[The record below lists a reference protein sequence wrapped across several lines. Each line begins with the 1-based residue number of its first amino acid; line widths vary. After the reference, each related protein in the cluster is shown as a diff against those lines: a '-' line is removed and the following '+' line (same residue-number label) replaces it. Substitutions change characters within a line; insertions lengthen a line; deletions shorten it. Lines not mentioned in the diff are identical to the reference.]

1 MELAERKFRKHERE
15 IMHMTHL
22 HFRHGIRLFAGRF
35 LLPVLL
41 LLALPLAAHVGS
53 PDVYFDGH
61 AGPYQLM
68 VTIRPPAMIP
78 GVAEIEVRS
87 SDPGLTSIKGV
98 PMYIVGEGSKY
109 PPAPDPLQRSKDD
122 PQFFTGRLWIMG
134 SGSWQVR
141 LEAEGTQG
149 SGTLAVPVP
158 AAARRT
164 LPMLR
169 SLGVFLFAVMIFL
182 VAALVTM
189 LGAGSRE
196 AFLAPGEQ
204 PLPANRWRAWLVM
217 GLAAVALAAI
227 LFGGNVWWNSEA
239 DGRARGMIYKPPALT
254 PSLDGHGNLLL
265 KMATSRWHSNRSVI
279 VGTRLIP
286 DHGHLMHLFLIRS
299 PQADCFYHLHPEMSD
314 KSDPPTFTQT
324 LPSLP
329 AGHYQIF
336 ADIVRASGF
345 PDTMTAEI
353 DLPETTG
360 APLTGDDSEIVTAA
374 ITPSVT
380 SGNTAEFSDGSHMIW
395 THDATP
401 LRAGKAILFRF
412 RVDDKNG
419 KPATDLEPYMGMAG
433 HAVFLDHDRSVFAHV
448 HPEGSVAM
456 AAMALLEPQGQVEQG
471 RPMMAM
477 HHAMESSPEVSFPWG
492 FPKAG
497 DYRIFVQVR
506 KSGRVET
513 GVFDTHV
520 VE

>member
-87 SDPGLTSIKGV
+87 SDPSLYSIKGV

-217 GLAAVALAAI
+217 GLAAVALMAI
-227 LFGGNVWWNSEA
+227 
-239 DGRARGMIYKPPALT
+239 
-254 PSLDGHGNLLL
+254 
-265 KMATSRWHSNRSVI
+265 SRWHSNRSVI

-314 KSDPPTFTQT
+314 KSDPPTFTQA

-380 SGNTAEFSDGSHMIW
+380 SGNTAELSDGSHMIW
-395 THDATP
+395 AHDATP

-419 KPATDLEPYMGMAG
+419 KPARDLEPYMGMAG

-513 GVFDTHV
+513 GVFDAHV

>member
-1 MELAERKFRKHERE
+1 
-15 IMHMTHL
+15 MHMTHL
-22 HFRHGIRLFAGRF
+22 YSRLGIQLFLGRF
-35 LLPVLL
+35 LLPIFL
-41 LLALPLAAHVGS
+41 LLALPLDAHVGS

-87 SDPGLTSIKGV
+87 SGPNVSSIKGV
-98 PMYIVGEGSKY
+98 PLYIVGEGSKY
-109 PPAPDPLQRSKDD
+109 PPVPDPLQQSKDD

-141 LEAEGTQG
+141 LEADGAQG
-149 SGTLAVPVP
+149 PGTLAVPVP

-164 LPMLR
+164 LPMIR
-169 SLGVFLFAVMIFL
+169 SLGAFLFAAMIFL

-204 PLPANRWRAWLVM
+204 PLPANRRRAWLVM
-217 GLAAVALAAI
+217 GLAVASLAAI
-227 LFGGNVWWNSEA
+227 LVGGNSWWNSEA
-239 DGRARGMIYKPPALT
+239 ERRARGMIYKPPALS

-265 KMATSRWHSNRSVI
+265 KMAASGWHSNRSMI

-286 DHGHLMHLFLIRS
+286 DHGHLMHLFLVRA
-299 PQADCFYHLHPEMSD
+299 PQADRFYHLHPEMSD
-314 KSDPPTFTQT
+314 KSDPPAFTQA

-353 DLPETTG
+353 DLPETKG
-360 APLTGDDSEIVTAA
+360 APLTGDDSEVAATAIA
-374 ITPSVT
+374 TSAA
-380 SGNTAEFSDGSHMIW
+380 SGNTAALSDGSRMTW
-395 THDATP
+395 ERDAAP
-401 LRAGKAILFRF
+401 MHAGKAILFRF
-412 RVDDKNG
+412 RIDGKDG

-456 AAMALLEPQGQVEQG
+456 AAVALLEPQAEQG
-471 RPMMAM
+471 RPAMAM
-477 HHAMESSPEVSFPWG
+477 HHAMENSPEVSFPWG

-513 GVFDTHV
+513 GVFDAHV
-520 VE
+520 IE